1 MLERLFTLRGRSLK
15 NSPLRRKGSDW
26 TEVRCLRR
34 HLGCGVA
41 NLPRLIEQFQK
52 LSLRPVG
59 PLGGLL
65 LQYLTS
71 DSSQMELAVS
81 EMNLLS
87 QRRRQPKFGV
97 FFGVVGF
104 WVSDRFH

>member
-1 MLERLFTLRGRSLK
+1 M
-15 NSPLRRKGSDW
+15 
-26 TEVRCLRR
+26 
-34 HLGCGVA
+34 
-41 NLPRLIEQFQK
+41 
-52 LSLRPVG
+52 RPVG